1 MSTKLHKS
9 PSDLSLSSSDS
20 YQSLTDLTI
29 KCCICLEEVNNENSY
44 MPICKHS
51 WCKDCNEN
59 LNKNNINSCPICK
72 TKFKSILTKGRWVL
86 VKNHI
91 GWEWKY
97 EKGGNDSKKKYRIRK
112 IQEFFANVALSA
124 SYNNTFSI

>member
-1 MSTKLHKS
+1 MTNK
-9 PSDLSLSSSDS
+9 LSLSSSDS
-20 YQSLTDLTI
+20 YQSLTDLTV

-44 MPICKHS
+44 MPTCKHS

-72 TKFKSILTKGRWVL
+72 KKFTNILTKGRWIL
-86 VKNHI
+86 VRNHI

-97 EKGGNDSKKKYRIRK
+97 EKGEEDSNKKYRIRK
-112 IQEFFANVALSA
+112 IQQFIANVVLLA
-124 SYNNTFSI
+124 SYNNNISI

>member
-1 MSTKLHKS
+1 MKKNTSK
-9 PSDLSLSSSDS
+9 LSLSSSDS
-20 YQSLTDLTI
+20 YQSLTDLTV

-44 MPICKHS
+44 MPTCKHS

-72 TKFKSILTKGRWVL
+72 TEFKSILTKGRWKL
-86 VKNHI
+86 VKNNI

-97 EKGGNDSKKKYRIRK
+97 EKGHNDSKKKLKYKK
-112 IQEFFANVALSA
+112 IQQFFSNIALLV
-124 SYNNTFSI
+124 SYNNSISI

>member
-1 MSTKLHKS
+1 MKKNTSKL
-9 PSDLSLSSSDS
+9 LLSSSNS

-29 KCCICLEEVNNENSY
+29 KCCICLEEVDNNNSY

-72 TKFKSILTKGRWVL
+72 TEFESILSKGRWKL
-86 VKNHI
+86 IKNHI

-97 EKGGNDSKKKYRIRK
+97 EKGDNDSNKKLKYKK
-112 IQEFFANVALSA
+112 IQQVFANIALA
-124 SYNNTFSI
+124 FSYHNSLSI

>member
-1 MSTKLHKS
+1 M
-9 PSDLSLSSSDS
+9 
-20 YQSLTDLTI
+20 
-29 KCCICLEEVNNENSY
+29 EEVNNENSY

-86 VKNHI
+86 VQNHI

-97 EKGGNDSKKKYRIRK
+97 EKGENDSKKKCKIRK
-112 IQEFFANVALSA
+112 IQQFFANIALLA

>member
-1 MSTKLHKS
+1 MTNK
-9 PSDLSLSSSDS
+9 LSLSSSDS
-20 YQSLTDLTI
+20 YQSLTDLTV

-44 MPICKHS
+44 MPTCKHS

-72 TKFKSILTKGRWVL
+72 TKFKSILTKGRWKL
-86 VKNHI
+86 VKNNI

-97 EKGGNDSKKKYRIRK
+97 EKGDNDSKKKYRIRK
-112 IQEFFANVALSA
+112 IQQFFANVVLLA
-124 SYNNTFSI
+124 SYNNNISI